1 MFVPPYSP
9 FLNLIE
15 EFWSKVKSSIKRYA
29 LEADDNLTDRIITS
43 IRNMASLVALNVA
56 KIKLTFDD
64 HY

>member
-15 EFWSKVKSSIKRYA
+15 EFWSKMKFGIKRYA
-29 LEADDNLTDRIITS
+29 LKADDNLTDRIVSS
-43 IRNMASLVALNVA
+43 IRNMASLVTLNVA